1 MLICHRRLNL
11 SSKIEEVKLA
21 GSKRFGLFWAILL
34 LFFGL
39 WSMQDGRMKGIISA
53 VVVVVLL
60 FKSIGDLRRMGMLLT
75 ILFFVGSII
84 GTIIWSWWAVPLSL
98 IVVFAMAA
106 THGRWITQPLLRL
119 MRSTSPF
126 GSETVDGNNFG
137 EIEQ

>member
-1 MLICHRRLNL
+1 MT
-11 SSKIEEVKLA
+11 
-21 GSKRFGLFWAILL
+21 
-34 LFFGL
+34 
-39 WSMQDGRMKGIISA
+39 GIILA

-106 THGRWITQPLLRL
+106 THGRWIIQPLLRL

-126 GSETVDGNNFG
+126 DSETVDGNNFG